1 MKTRIQNQETCNSIM
16 SKSIA
21 LLIVSIACASQAF
34 ATGIDSTLA
43 DCRSTWGQEVKTE
56 PAWCG
61 GIAYR
66 FTKGKLYVYAIV
78 GATGRIG
85 DITYIA
91 TNWPLR
97 KLTAGE
103 RDYFWKQNQ
112 GTKIFDNLDP
122 MLYNAKRIYKK
133 FGVEGGTHWVEYSWD
148 GSKCL
153 VANETKNLGWQ
164 IRSLKQFDAE
174 QKVIKQLKK
183 ESFAEQTNEKAL
195 GEVRIGELTKI
206 K

>member
-1 MKTRIQNQETCNSIM
+1 MKTRIQNQEKCNSIM
-16 SKSIA
+16 SKLLA
-21 LLIVSIACASQAF
+21 LLVVSIGCASQTF
-34 ATGIDSTLA
+34 ATDIDSTLA
-43 DCRSTWGQEVKTE
+43 DCRRSWGHEVKTE

-61 GIAYR
+61 GIAYG
-66 FTKGKLYVYAIV
+66 FTNGKLYVYAIV
-78 GATGRIG
+78 GETGRIE
-85 DITYIA
+85 DITYFA

-112 GTKIFDNLDP
+112 GTKIFDNPDP
-122 MLYNAKRIYKK
+122 WLYNAKRIYKK
-133 FGVEGGTHWVEYSWD
+133 FGVEDGTHWVEYSWD

-164 IRSLKQFDAE
+164 IRSLKQFQAE
-174 QKVIKQLKK
+174 QKIIKRLKN
-183 ESFAEQTNEKAL
+183 ESFAEQKDDKAL
-195 GEVRIGELTKI
+195 GEVRIAELSKI

>member
-1 MKTRIQNQETCNSIM
+1 MKTRIQNREKRNIIM
-16 SKSIA
+16 SKLLA

-43 DCRSTWGQEVKTE
+43 DCRSTWGHEIKTE

-61 GIAYR
+61 GTAYG

-78 GATGRIG
+78 NATGRIE
-85 DITYIA
+85 DITYFA

-97 KLTAGE
+97 KLTAE
-103 RDYFWKQNQ
+103 EQDYFWKQNQ
-112 GTKIFDNLDP
+112 GSKIFDNLDP
-122 MLYNAKRIYKK
+122 WLYNAKRIYKK

-153 VANETKNLGWQ
+153 VANETKKLGWQ
-164 IRSLKQFDAE
+164 IRSLKQFQAE
-174 QKVIKQLKK
+174 QKIIIRLEK
-183 ESFAEQTNEKAL
+183 ESFAEQKNDKAQ
-195 GEVRIGELTKI
+195 GEVRIGEFTRI